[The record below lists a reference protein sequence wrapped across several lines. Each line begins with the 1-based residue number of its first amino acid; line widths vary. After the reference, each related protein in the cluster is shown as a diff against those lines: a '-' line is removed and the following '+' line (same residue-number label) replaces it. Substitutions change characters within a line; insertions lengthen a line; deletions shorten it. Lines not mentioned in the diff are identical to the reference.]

1 MKNVILYTTR
11 HGFTEK
17 CVKMLQAQL
26 TGSTTAINLN
36 SQAAPK
42 LDAFDTVILGG
53 SLYMGQTQKALRQ
66 FAKEHLQELLKKR
79 VFLFLCCGKEAFQAN
94 FPEELTRHATMK
106 SVLGAEIS
114 LAKLGWFER
123 LVVKIVS
130 KGKGDFTTIHSDI
143 IADFAKKINEM

>member
-17 CVKMLQAQL
+17 CANMLQSQL
-26 TGSTTAINLN
+26 SGNTTVINLAT
-36 SQAAPK
+36 QTAPN

-79 VFLFLCCGKEAFQAN
+79 VCLFLCCGTEAFQAN

-106 SVLGAEIS
+106 SVFGAEIS
-114 LAKLGWFER
+114 LARLGWFER
-123 LVVKIVS
+123 FIVKIVS
-130 KGKGDFTTIHSDI
+130 KGKGDFTTIHADV
-143 IADFAKKINEM
+143 IADFAKKINEA